1 MENPTQFKKT
11 KLLLQFIQGK
21 NEKLNCDELE
31 LVKQKRVHFQYH
43 LFCLKET
50 FLTFVFYLNV
60 YWIKHTSTNTHTFT
74 YQQM

>member
-11 KLLLQFIQGK
+11 KLLLQFIQAK
-21 NEKLNCDELE
+21 NEKLNCDALE
-31 LVKQKRVHFQYH
+31 LMKEKKSALSVPFILSEGNFLNICV
-43 LFCLKET
+43 LF
-50 FLTFVFYLNV
+50 NG